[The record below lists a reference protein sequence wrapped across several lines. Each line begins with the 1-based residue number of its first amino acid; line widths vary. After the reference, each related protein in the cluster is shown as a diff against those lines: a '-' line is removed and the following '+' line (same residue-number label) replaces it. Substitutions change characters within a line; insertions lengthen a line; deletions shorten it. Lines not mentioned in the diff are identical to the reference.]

1 MSYFEVAAEFLY
13 SCFRAGLC
21 IELFVVKLIRDLFA
35 HLTARLDEWC
45 ESGFNQLAH
54 LAWRSPAREPS
65 LEAARLAGRPDPA
78 LAES

>member
-21 IELFVVKLIRDLFA
+21 VELFVVKLIRDLFA

-45 ESGFNQLAH
+45 ESGLNQLAH
-54 LAWRSPAREPS
+54 LAGRAPAREPRA
-65 LEAARLAGRPDPA
+65 EAVRLAGNRDHA